1 MALSMT
7 SLRKSCQRR
16 RRSDAGTYDPTGR
29 SLAIEGSDGE
39 RQSMGIRNWLFGR
52 TAEEPLPP
60 PPPDTKANPAGQTQ
74 RQGRDTRAPAR
85 TLSRPDVENL
95 AAQHGVSAGAIE
107 ALADALSR
115 SQGRAAQFSHPELGG
130 MVQWMSGGML
140 MIGDMFNNEL
150 KAKVD
155 RLCHA
160 VAGAMADRLRAYD
173 AAAQLQSAG
182 ANSVSWWPPEF
193 GTPSAAGSQNAMR
206 YAFFPATQRLV
217 VDDNGTVSIY
227 DTGDCYLTGVS
238 QQQSSTQ
245 TLSFSSTDGLPVP
258 LSKFKRLSATAS

>member
-1 MALSMT
+1 
-7 SLRKSCQRR
+7 
-16 RRSDAGTYDPTGR
+16 
-29 SLAIEGSDGE
+29 
-39 RQSMGIRNWLFGR
+39 MGILNWLFGR
-52 TAEEPLPP
+52 TTDEPLHPP
-60 PPPDTKANPAGQTQ
+60 PLDARAASA
-74 RQGRDTRAPAR
+74 RQSQWKGGDALAPLQ
-85 TLSRPDVENL
+85 TLSRADVDNL
-95 AAQHGVSAGAIE
+95 AARHGVRAGAIE

-130 MVQWMSGGML
+130 MGQWMSGGML
-140 MIGDMFNNEL
+140 MIGDMFNSEL

-155 RLCHA
+155 RICHA
-160 VAGAMADRLRAYD
+160 VAGVMADRPRVDDA
-173 AAAQLQSAG
+173 AAAQLQTAG
-182 ANSVSWWPPEF
+182 AKSVSWWPPEF

-245 TLSFSSTDGLPVP
+245 TLSFSSTDGKSVP